1 MNNSQETLLKECDN
15 IYEKLDEMQENPI
28 FQIDE
33 GLMFNIGEAMGYIE
47 NCRDLLTEN
56 KELY

>member
-1 MNNSQETLLKECDN
+1 MNDSRETLIAECDKM
-15 IYEKLDEMQENPI
+15 YEKLDEMQENPI
-28 FQIDE
+28 FQMNE
-33 GLMFNIGEAMGYIE
+33 ELMFNIEETMGYLE

>member
-1 MNNSQETLLKECDN
+1 M
-15 IYEKLDEMQENPI
+15 YEKLDEMQENPI
-28 FQIDE
+28 FQMNE
-33 GLMFNIGEAMGYIE
+33 ELMFNIGETMGYLE

>member
-1 MNNSQETLLKECDN
+1 MNDSREALIEECDK
-15 IYEKLDEMQENPI
+15 IYEKLDVMQESSI

-33 GLMFNIGEAMGYIE
+33 ELMFNIGEAMGYIE
-47 NCRDLLTEN
+47 NCRDLLD